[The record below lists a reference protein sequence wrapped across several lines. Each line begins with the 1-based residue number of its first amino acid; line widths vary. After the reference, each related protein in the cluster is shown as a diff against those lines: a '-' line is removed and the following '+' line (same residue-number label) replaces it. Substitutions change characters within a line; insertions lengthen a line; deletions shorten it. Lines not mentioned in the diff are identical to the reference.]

1 MACQF
6 SAVKTGK
13 ALAERFL
20 WMAPLRL
27 AGGSV
32 TALFNLCR
40 NHQDCSAVL
49 SSATVTAAEGRGL
62 NGPRS
67 DLWDRDRAAFR
78 RPILGEDLLLG
89 FL

>member
-1 MACQF
+1 
-6 SAVKTGK
+6 
-13 ALAERFL
+13 
-20 WMAPLRL
+20 MAPLRL

-32 TALFNLCR
+32 TALVTHNK

-49 SSATVTAAEGRGL
+49 SSGTVTAAYSRGL
-62 NGPRS
+62 NRPHS